1 MRRSNETFM
10 IYALPP
16 HLVDNAQKKT
26 GAKPHLIYKDVI
38 KEYVPCNN
46 SLHLSRSREGVT
58 NYVND
63 EGSK

>member
-1 MRRSNETFM
+1 M

-16 HLVDNAQKKT
+16 HLADNAQKKT
-26 GAKPHLIYKDVI
+26 GAKPHLIYKGII
-38 KEYVPCNN
+38 KEYVACNN
-46 SLHLSRSREGVT
+46 SLSRSREGVT